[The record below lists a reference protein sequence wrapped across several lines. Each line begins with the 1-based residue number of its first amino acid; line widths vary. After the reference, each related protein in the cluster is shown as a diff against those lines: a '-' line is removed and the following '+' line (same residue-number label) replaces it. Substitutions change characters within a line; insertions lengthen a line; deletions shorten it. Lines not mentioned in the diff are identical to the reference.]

1 MVVVEMQKI
10 PEDAKSVCIK
20 HRQGTMPAGA
30 MSAGEV
36 LRDELVAAACLF
48 CCLLLLLL
56 LQLLLL
62 LHEGTHALQMVHP
75 SVSPARGNVGSSGQK
90 VCLVYATLG
99 ASLANGKRPESCRP
113 TECSGRISY
122 HPHMALP

>member
-62 LHEGTHALQMVHP
+62 LHEGTHALQ
-75 SVSPARGNVGSSGQK
+75 STRSYRQTE
-90 VCLVYATLG
+90 ATL
-99 ASLANGKRPESCRP
+99 SQTGKKQEVWSRPF
-113 TECSGRISY
+113 SGEAWAIQSVREVFGQ
-122 HPHMALP
+122 